1 MLCKRWI
8 SYFIGFP
15 FKLALKAED
24 AHHLGSLGLAAFL
37 LSFAVDRHFGLSSFP
52 QASQFWGINTL
63 TKQYQ

>member
-8 SYFIGFP
+8 SCFIGFP

-37 LSFAVDRHFGLSSFP
+37 LSFAVGTAILGSRVSPGFP
-52 QASQFWGINTL
+52 ILGINTL